1 MMRKRLIT
9 SVSYLEKDFE
19 CILNDTIGVGK
30 CSENDLGS
38 VTCPLFQQ
46 LVCETSTDPEE
57 QKIISELK
65 TLLILLVDY
74 LNTTDLSSLKPI
86 PGTAKSKKKSIYGEQ
101 DTTPTTID
109 GDSLKDLLKE
119 LGANVKP
126 GYIGT
131 TGQRPIVN
139 VNKTDTDSRKDKY
152 RNQ

>member
-1 MMRKRLIT
+1 MTTPRLALA
-9 SVSYLEKDFE
+9 SVDKAIDCPRRCPHKVGACLVVLRLSKCHGCELDNGFE
-19 CILNDTIGVGK
+19 ESLHKAVEHKEVILSV
-30 CSENDLGS
+30 EVDL
-38 VTCPLFQQ
+38 
-46 LVCETSTDPEE
+46 DEE

-131 TGQRPIVN
+131 TGPRPI
-139 VNKTDTDSRKDKY
+139 
-152 RNQ
+152 